1 MSSEGR
7 ALISRVTAALVAM
20 LLWAL
25 PSAVFAHEIPND
37 VTVRAF
43 VKPEGERLY
52 LLLRVPLAAMRDI
65 DFPKRGPGYLD
76 LARVETALRHAAK
89 VWIADNIEFYEG
101 ETRLE
106 PPQIVA
112 CRVSLPSDR
121 SFESYEEALAAVKE
135 VRLPEQTQ
143 LYWNQGLL
151 DVLFQ
156 YRIRSENS
164 DFALRPRFE
173 GLALR
178 VITVIVFLPPSGA
191 ERAFELVGEAG
202 LVRLDPRWHQ
212 AAWRFVELGFRHI
225 LDGIDHLLFL
235 LCLVIPLRRLR
246 SLFVVVTAFTLA
258 HSITLVASAYELAPD
273 SLWFPALVE
282 TLIALSIVY
291 MALENI
297 VGSKLER
304 RWIVAFGFGLIHGFG
319 FSFALRQTLQFAGSH
334 LLVSLVSFNV
344 GIELGQLLVLLL
356 LIPVLELLFRFVVAE
371 RIGVIILSALVAHTG
386 WHWMVERAAALSQF
400 RWPELGETL
409 LTGALGLVVPVLI
422 LVGLVWLV
430 LGLRRRRAAETQL
443 EATLDEDGRMKAEG

>member
-1 MSSEGR
+1 MSGR
-7 ALISRVTAALVAM
+7 VLSSRVATALVAT

-25 PSAVFAHEIPND
+25 PSAVVAHEIPSD
-37 VTVRAF
+37 VTIRAF

-65 DFPKRGPGYLD
+65 DFPKRDPGYLD
-76 LARVETALRHAAK
+76 LARVETALRDAAK

-101 ETRLE
+101 ELRLE

-112 CRVSLPSDR
+112 SRVSLPSDR

-135 VRLPEQTQ
+135 VRLPEETQ

-178 VITVIVFLPPSGA
+178 VITVIRFLPPSGA
-191 ERAFELVGEAG
+191 ERAFELVGEVG

-273 SLWFPALVE
+273 SLWFPSLVE

-297 VGSKLER
+297 VGNKLER

-356 LIPVLELLFRFVVAE
+356 LIPVLEVLFRFVVAE

-400 RWPELGETL
+400 RWPELSETL
-409 LTGALGLVVPVLI
+409 LTGALRLAVPVLI

-430 LGLRRRRAAETQL
+430 LGLRRRRATEPQL
-443 EATLDEDGRMKAEG
+443 EATEDGGMEAEG